1 MLSLLSDKR
10 CKSAPVVTVGNM
22 RTSEAV
28 SPRGNSATPKLKTFY
43 INTPPVSL
51 CRTRTLTVRR
61 SVSGTTRGR
70 ARPCQF
76 SATNVS
82 PCGLIWE
89 IYFSCEPL
97 NHKSSS
103 A

>member
-1 MLSLLSDKR
+1 MLSAGNALRAKLRNDIGPLPVPPLRVRDNSDI
-10 CKSAPVVTVGNM
+10 
-22 RTSEAV
+22 
-28 SPRGNSATPKLKTFY
+28 PKLKTFY
-43 INTPPVSL
+43 IDIQPVSVS
-51 CRTRTLTVRR
+51 RSRALTVRR

-70 ARPCQF
+70 ARLCRF

-82 PCGLIWE
+82 PRGLIWG

-97 NHKSSS
+97 NPKSSS